1 MARSE
6 QIATGPDCRGTIASM
21 ANDHTSDVETRLA
34 NAVRQYLLQT
44 PSERISEDDKLRPVC
59 RRIATLLSQVL
70 ATADGWSRYN
80 WVDDILPC
88 TAKSVSGTE
97 LEFSGLVIWG
107 SRGTT
112 KEWIDPLFASIRLSD
127 CSRESLEYV
136 LRFGNEGRGLGKR
149 PYGSSQDFPE
159 VPVTDWIFEFGSQ
172 PDGPVA

>member
-1 MARSE
+1 
-6 QIATGPDCRGTIASM
+6 M
-21 ANDHTSDVETRLA
+21 ANDHTSDVNTRVA

-59 RRIATLLSQVL
+59 RGIAALLSQVL

-88 TAKSVSGTE
+88 TVKSLSGTE

-107 SRGTT
+107 SRGST

-127 CSRESLEYV
+127 TSESLEYV
-136 LRFGNEGRGLGKR
+136 LRFGNEDRGLGKC
-149 PYGSSQDFPE
+149 PYGSSQSYPE
-159 VPVTDWIFEFGSQ
+159 VPVANWIFELGSQ
-172 PDGPVA
+172 PDLPEV